1 MSLMNGDQYRESI
14 RKLKPVFY
22 MFGQK
27 IENPYDHPIVRA
39 SQNSYALTYD
49 LACDPQYEDLMTAT
63 SNLTGKKIN
72 RFGQIYQSIDD
83 MIKKVKMVRVL
94 CQKAG
99 TCIQRCPTMDTGN
112 VLYMVTDEMDKKLG
126 TEYHKRFL
134 NFFREVQEKDLSVGV
149 AMTDAK
155 GSRALRPHEQAD
167 PDLYLH
173 VVEEKS
179 DGIVVRGAKSNQ
191 TGSIN
196 HHYTFV
202 APTAAVR
209 AEDKDFAL
217 AFAVPCDAEGI
228 IHICGRQP
236 GDTRRLED
244 SQIDVGNCKYGCM
257 ESLMV
262 FNDVFI
268 PWERVFLYKEYEFAG
283 RIPNLFGANHRA
295 TYGGCKAGMSDVL
308 IGAVKLAAE
317 YNGVDNFPHIRDK
330 ILDMVRLTETIYS
343 CGLATAV
350 EGQKMPTGS
359 YFIDPLLAN
368 VCKINVAE
376 LPFEM
381 SKLAV
386 DILGGLVGTVVSEK
400 ELEHPEIGKYVDK
413 YLKGIPNVPTEHK
426 MRIITLIQ
434 NLLFGTNSVEYVV
447 ESVHGAGSPQ
457 AQKRSLNRLVDFEAK
472 KRMAKEIAGIED
484 SKDS

>member
-1 MSLMNGDQYRESI
+1 MNGDQYRESI
-14 RKLKPVFY
+14 RKKKPVFY
-22 MFGQK
+22 LFGQK

-49 LACDPQYEDLMTAT
+49 LACDPAYADLMTAT

-94 CQKAG
+94 CQKSG

-112 VLYMVTDEMDKKLG
+112 ALYMVTDEMDKKLG
-126 TEYHKRFL
+126 TEYHKRFI

-149 AMTDAK
+149 AMTDVK
-155 GSRALRPHEQAD
+155 GNRALRAHEQAD

-179 DGIVVRGAKSNQ
+179 DGIVVKGAKSNQ

-202 APTAAVR
+202 APTLAMK
-209 AEDKDFAL
+209 AEDKDYAL

-244 SQIDVGNCKYGCM
+244 CKIDIGNLNYGCM

-262 FNDVFI
+262 FDNVFI
-268 PWERVFLYKEYEFAG
+268 PWEKVFLYKEYEFSG
-283 RIPNLFGANHRA
+283 KIPNLFGTNHRA

-317 YNGVDNFPHIRDK
+317 YNGVDKFPHIKDK
-330 ILDMVRLTETIYS
+330 IMEMVRLTETTYS
-343 CGLATAV
+343 CSIATAA
-350 EGQKMPTGS
+350 EGKKTAAGS

-368 VCKINVAE
+368 VTKMNVAD
-376 LPFEM
+376 LPFKM
-381 SKLAV
+381 SRLAI
-386 DILGGLVGTVVSEK
+386 DILGGLVGTVVSEQ
-400 ELEHPEIGKYVDK
+400 ELNHPEIGKYVEK
-413 YLKGIPNVPTEHK
+413 YLKGLPNVPAEHTI
-426 MRIITLIQ
+426 RIITLIQ

-457 AQKRSLNRLVDFEAK
+457 AQKGSLNRLVDFEAK
-472 KRMAKEIAGIED
+472 KEMAKKLAGIEER
-484 SKDS
+484 KATKC